1 WLRSDRWEYRFDLDK
16 RRSGMRIG
24 PLFLA
29 YISSD
34 QTLTS
39 GLGAQHGASRCLTNS
54 LLIRFCQR
62 TFRKEK
68 LVVFAA
74 PSHPLARKKQLSF
87 SDLRQAPLVTTGM
100 ATAVDKMLNHLV
112 HSRGG
117 YANGPRLNAS
127 YRIGCPRSPRLALSS
142 RMSISPMNSLISYLS
157 ERFP

>member
-1 WLRSDRWEYRFDLDK
+1 MASLRSLGVSIRLGEATVWNAYR
-16 RRSGMRIG
+16 

-112 HSRGG
+112 HSKGG

-142 RMSISPMNSLISYLS
+142 RMSISQ
-157 ERFP
+157 

>member
-1 WLRSDRWEYRFDLDK
+1 MASLRSLGVSIRLGEATVWNAYR
-16 RRSGMRIG
+16 

-39 GLGAQHGASRCLTNS
+39 GLGGQHGASRCLTNS

-74 PSHPLARKKQLSF
+74 PSHPLARNKQLSF

-100 ATAVDKMLNHLV
+100 TTGRQDA
-112 HSRGG
+112 
-117 YANGPRLNAS
+117 
-127 YRIGCPRSPRLALSS
+127 
-142 RMSISPMNSLISYLS
+142 
-157 ERFP
+157 